1 MREANS
7 IQWKRL
13 SVEAAAIVASIL
25 LAFAIDAWWNDR
37 QQHES
42 EQIVLQTLLDDLRV
56 KQVLLA
62 DMSRFSEAIIESAE
76 TLLRAASNTEQ
87 PLSEDTIDQL
97 ISDTWW
103 VNNVALWDSAPLSQ
117 LVAGGN
123 LSLIS
128 NVELVQELAAL
139 QVAIGRVKYHYRN
152 DGNFHDDVMTPFMI
166 SNANMAQINA
176 TVSHRPG
183 QPENTF
189 KIRDLGSSRGYR
201 HSELLA
207 NIEFQN
213 ILVAKIER
221 LADILDIGHPD
232 VEKGLEKVIDML
244 EVELDE

>member
-1 MREANS
+1 MNIDRTIPWPRIA
-7 IQWKRL
+7 
-13 SVEAAAIVASIL
+13 VEGIAIVASIL
-25 LAFAIDAWWNDR
+25 LAFAIDAWWNDK

-62 DMSRFSEAIIESAE
+62 DMGRFSEAIIESAE

-87 PLSEDTIDQL
+87 TLSEDTIDQL
-97 ISDTWW
+97 IGDTWW
-103 VNNVALWDSAPLSQ
+103 VNNDALWDSAPLSQ

-152 DGNFHDDVMTPFMI
+152 DGEFHDDVMTPFMI
-166 SNANMAQINA
+166 SNANMAQITS

-189 KIRDLGSSRGYR
+189 TIRDLGSVRGYR

-207 NIEFQN
+207 TIEFQN
-213 ILVAKIER
+213 LLVAKMER
-221 LADILDIGHPD
+221 LSDILDVGHPD
-232 VEKGLEKVIDML
+232 VEVGLEKVVEML
-244 EVELDE
+244 EFELDE

>member
-1 MREANS
+1 MS
-7 IQWKRL
+7 IDKTIPWQRIA
-13 SVEAAAIVASIL
+13 VEGIAIVASIL
-25 LAFAIDAWWNDR
+25 FAFAIDAWWNDR

-87 PLSEDTIDQL
+87 TLSEDAIDQL
-97 ISDTWW
+97 IGDTWW
-103 VNNVALWDSAPLSQ
+103 VNSEALWDSAPLSQ

-139 QVAIGRVKYHYRN
+139 QVAIGRIKYHYRN
-152 DGNFHDDVMTPFMI
+152 DSEYHDNVMTPFMI
-166 SNANMAQINA
+166 SNVNMAQINA

-183 QPENTF
+183 QPENSF
-189 KIRDLGSSRGYR
+189 KVRDMGSVRGYR
-201 HSELLA
+201 HSELFA

-213 ILVAKIER
+213 ILVAKMER
-221 LADILDIGHPD
+221 LSDIQDIGHPD
-232 VEKGLEKVIDML
+232 VGVGLEKVIKML